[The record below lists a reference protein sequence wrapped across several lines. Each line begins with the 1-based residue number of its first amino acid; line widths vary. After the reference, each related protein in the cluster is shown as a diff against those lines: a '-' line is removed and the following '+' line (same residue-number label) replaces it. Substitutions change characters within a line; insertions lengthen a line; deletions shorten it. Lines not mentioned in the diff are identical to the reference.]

1 MMRGAVV
8 SRTDAVIVSA
18 VRTPVGIGKPQKG
31 ALSGVHPVDLSAL
44 VLREVTGRVGLDPSL
59 IDDVIWGCVSQ
70 VGEQGGN
77 VGRSAVLSAG
87 FPEDVTAV
95 SIDRQCGSSQQA
107 VSFAAAGVIAGHYDI
122 VIAGGVESMSR
133 VPMFSNFVGG
143 DGPYPASMHDRF
155 EGGLVNQGV
164 SAEMIA
170 AQWGLSRTYLDE
182 IAAASH
188 ARADAARTGGL
199 FTDEIVPVPTAEG
212 LVSED
217 QGIRPGTTVESLS
230 TLRTPFLEDGVVT
243 AGNASQISDGSAA
256 LLIMSSERAAE
267 LGLTPLARVHTV
279 AMAGVDPVIMLTGP
293 IPATERALRRSGLG
307 MADIGAFEVNEAFAS
322 VLGAWYAETGAD
334 PALTNANG
342 GAIAL
347 GHPLGASGARLMT
360 TLVHRMRRDGVRYGL
375 QTMCEGG
382 GMANATILEL
392 L

>member
-1 MMRGAVV
+1 MN
-8 SRTDAVIVSA
+8 DAVIVSA

-31 ALSGVHPVDLSAL
+31 ALSGIHPVDLSAV
-44 VLREVTGRVGLDPSL
+44 VLREVTRRVGLDPEL
-59 IDDVIWGCVSQ
+59 VDDVIWGCVSQ
-70 VGEQGGN
+70 VGEQAGN

-107 VSFAAAGVIAGHYDI
+107 VSFAAAGVIAGHYDV

-143 DGPYPASMHDRF
+143 DGPYPASMSERYA
-155 EGGLVNQGV
+155 GGLVNQGV

-170 AQWGLSRTYLDE
+170 ERWNLSRAYLDE
-182 IAAASH
+182 IAALSH
-188 ARADAARTGGL
+188 ARAEQSRAQGG
-199 FTDEIVPVPTAEG
+199 FADEIVAVETADG
-212 LVSED
+212 IVLED
-217 QGIRPGTTVESLS
+217 QGIRPGTTAESLAA
-230 TLRTPFLEDGVVT
+230 LRAPFLEGGVVT

-256 LLIMSSERAAE
+256 LLLMSSERAAA
-267 LGLTPLARVHTV
+267 LGLTPWARVHTSV
-279 AMAGVDPVIMLTGP
+279 TAGVDPVIMLTGP
-293 IPATERALRRSGLG
+293 IPATARALTRSGLAL
-307 MADIGAFEVNEAFAS
+307 ADIGAFEVNEAFAS

-334 PALTNANG
+334 PAITNPQG

-360 TLVHRMRRDGVRYGL
+360 TLLHRMRREGIRYGL